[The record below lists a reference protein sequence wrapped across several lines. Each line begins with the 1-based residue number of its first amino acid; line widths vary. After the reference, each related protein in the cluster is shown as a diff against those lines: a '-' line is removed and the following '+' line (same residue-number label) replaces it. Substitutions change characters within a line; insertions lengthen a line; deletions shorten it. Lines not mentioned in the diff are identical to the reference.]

1 MKGVAHRRP
10 AKEGIVVNHPPEER
24 GEERYR
30 ERRGETKNVMHSE
43 TDKEMTRK

>member
-24 GEERYR
+24 GW
-30 ERRGETKNVMHSE
+30 RRGIVREEGKLKM
-43 TDKEMTRK
+43 